1 MMITVFKYV
10 STYYAK
16 RKDRIIARLQNYK
29 GKLSKTQGTMKKNQ
43 VTVVVEVFKRERFLG
58 RKKYTAENKFLVR
71 KEDTIIIIKRI
82 FIIIIIIMIMRN
94 LGFQLASTR
103 IISLLLSS
111 FFYKTRP
118 ECLPFFLCCLASL
131 ILLWLDKNLYLN

>member
-111 FFYKTRP
+111 FFTRRDQSVYP
-118 ECLPFFLCCLASL
+118 SFSVA
-131 ILLWLDKNLYLN
+131 LLHLYFCGWIKIYT